1 MRGDQRLTGG
11 RDVPGFGYAHGCP
24 RKIHDGIGIAS
35 SYQVGNPGAIKARR
49 DPADRPTTGR
59 DRCLLGRR
67 GDFRHSAAAGG
78 RGQPRPNHW
87 TAEDFRGHHCKHLEE
102 SRRLRPASTEQAMTR
117 PPKRSMFAGDGVAA
131 PLQHATFR
139 RIWLASLL
147 SNLGLLI
154 QAVGAA
160 WAMTQM
166 TSSADKVALVQTALM
181 LPVMLISMPAGAI
194 ADMYD
199 RRIVALI
206 SLAIALSGATALTV
220 LAWLGLVTP
229 ETLLALC
236 FVVGSGMALFGPAWQ
251 SSVTEQVPPET
262 LPSAVALN
270 GISYNIARS
279 FGPAIG
285 GIVVAAAGAV
295 AAFAA
300 NAVLYLP
307 LLIVLFLWRRTS
319 QPSRLPR
326 ERLNRAIVSGVRYIA
341 NSPAIKIV
349 LTRTLVTGLIGGSV
363 SALMPLVA
371 RDLLHGGAQ
380 TYGIMLGAFGMGAVI
395 GALNITEVRKRMSGE
410 AAIRACALSMGGAIA
425 AVALSREP
433 VLTAAALVIAGAVW
447 MLAVALFNIGVQLSA
462 PRWVAGRSLAA
473 FQASI
478 AGGIAIGSWGWGRL
492 TDAVGVEAALLVSA
506 ALMLASPLLGLWLQ
520 MPRIGAR
527 NEDAEVLADPEVQL
541 SLTARSGPLVV
552 EIEYRVAQDN
562 ARAFHNVMQEV
573 QLSRQRNGA
582 YGWSIA
588 RDIADPEL
596 WTERYHCPTW
606 LDYLRQRNRSTQSER
621 ALHQRAIGFHLGP
634 DPVRVRRMLERPF
647 GSVRWKEDT
656 PDRAVS
662 EVLPVTSSAAG
673 GST

>member
-1 MRGDQRLTGG
+1 M
-11 RDVPGFGYAHGCP
+11 
-24 RKIHDGIGIAS
+24 
-35 SYQVGNPGAIKARR
+35 
-49 DPADRPTTGR
+49 
-59 DRCLLGRR
+59 
-67 GDFRHSAAAGG
+67 
-78 RGQPRPNHW
+78 
-87 TAEDFRGHHCKHLEE
+87 
-102 SRRLRPASTEQAMTR
+102 TE

-131 PLQHATFR
+131 PLRHAVFR

-154 QAVGAA
+154 QGVGAA

-181 LPVMLISMPAGAI
+181 LPIMLISMPAGAI

-199 RRIVALI
+199 RRVVALV
-206 SLAIALSGATALTV
+206 SLSIALVGATALAAM
-220 LAWLGLVTP
+220 AWLGLVTP
-229 ETLLALC
+229 NVLLLFC
-236 FVVGSGMALFGPAWQ
+236 FIVGSGMALFGPAWQ
-251 SSVTEQVPPET
+251 SSVSEQVPAEN
-262 LPSAVALN
+262 LPAAVALN

-285 GIVVAAAGAV
+285 GVIVATAGAV
-295 AAFAA
+295 AAFAV

-307 LLIVLFLWRRTS
+307 LLIVLFLWRRVS
-319 QPSRLPR
+319 EPSRLPR
-326 ERLNRAIVSGVRYIA
+326 ERLNRAMISGVRYIA
-341 NSPAIKIV
+341 NSPSIRIV
-349 LTRTLVTGLIGGSV
+349 LVRTLVTGVIGGSV
-363 SALMPLVA
+363 MALMPLIA

-395 GALNITEVRKRMSGE
+395 GALNIGELRKRMSGE
-410 AAIRACALSMGGAIA
+410 AAIRACTLSMAGAIT
-425 AVALSREP
+425 AVALSRQP
-433 VLTAAALVIAGAVW
+433 VLTAVALVVAGAVW
-447 MLAVALFNIGVQLSA
+447 MAAVALFNIGVQLSA

-478 AGGIAIGSWGWGRL
+478 AGGIAIGSWGWGHL
-492 TDAVGVEAALLVSA
+492 TDLAGVETALLVSA
-506 ALMLASPLLGLWLQ
+506 AMMSVSPLLGLWLR
-520 MPRIGAR
+520 MPPVGAR
-527 NEDAEVLADPEVQL
+527 NEDAEVLADPEVRL
-541 SLTARSGPLVV
+541 SLTGRSGPLVV

-606 LDYLRQRNRSTQSER
+606 LDYLRQRSRSTQSER
-621 ALHQRAIGFHLGP
+621 ALHQQAMDFHLGP
-634 DPVRVRRMLERPF
+634 GPVRVRRMLERPF

-656 PDRAVS
+656 PDRAAN
-662 EVLPVTSSAAG
+662 EVLPVATAAG

>member
-1 MRGDQRLTGG
+1 
-11 RDVPGFGYAHGCP
+11 
-24 RKIHDGIGIAS
+24 
-35 SYQVGNPGAIKARR
+35 
-49 DPADRPTTGR
+49 
-59 DRCLLGRR
+59 
-67 GDFRHSAAAGG
+67 
-78 RGQPRPNHW
+78 
-87 TAEDFRGHHCKHLEE
+87 
-102 SRRLRPASTEQAMTR
+102 MTKQ
-117 PPKRSMFAGDGVAA
+117 PKRSMLAADGVAA
-131 PLQHATFR
+131 PLRHAVFR

-154 QAVGAA
+154 QGVGAA

-181 LPVMLISMPAGAI
+181 LPIMLISMPAGAI

-206 SLAIALSGATALTV
+206 ALTIALSGATTLAV
-220 LAWLGLVTP
+220 LAWLKLVTP
-229 ETLLALC
+229 EILLGFC
-236 FVVGSGMALFGPAWQ
+236 FIVGSGNALFGPAWQ
-251 SSVTEQVPPET
+251 SSVSEQVPPET

-285 GIVVAAAGAV
+285 GIIVATAGAV

-307 LLIVLFLWRRTS
+307 LLVVLFLWRRAS
-319 QPSRLPR
+319 EPSRLPR
-326 ERLNRAIVSGVRYIA
+326 EKLNRAMVSGVRYIA
-341 NSPAIKIV
+341 NSPSIRIV
-349 LTRTLVTGLIGGSV
+349 LARTLVTGIIGGSV

-395 GALNITEVRKRMSGE
+395 GALNIAEVRKRMSGE

-425 AVALSREP
+425 AVALSRQP
-433 VLTAAALVIAGAVW
+433 VLTAAALVVAGAVW

-492 TDAVGVEAALLVSA
+492 TDAAGVETALLVSA
-506 ALMLASPLLGLWLQ
+506 GLMMASPLLGLWLA
-520 MPRIGAR
+520 MPRVGAR
-527 NEDAEVLADPEVQL
+527 NEDAELLADPEVKL
-541 SLTARSGPLVV
+541 ALTGRSGPLVV
-552 EIEYRVAQDN
+552 EIEYRVDQES

-588 RDIADPEL
+588 RDIGDPEL

-621 ALHQRAIGFHLGP
+621 ALHQQAMAFHLGP

-647 GSVRWKEDT
+647 GSVRWKEET
-656 PDRAVS
+656 PDRAAN
-662 EVLPVTSSAAG
+662 EVLPVATAAG

>member
-1 MRGDQRLTGG
+1 MTDQ
-11 RDVPGFGYAHGCP
+11 
-24 RKIHDGIGIAS
+24 
-35 SYQVGNPGAIKARR
+35 
-49 DPADRPTTGR
+49 
-59 DRCLLGRR
+59 
-67 GDFRHSAAAGG
+67 
-78 RGQPRPNHW
+78 
-87 TAEDFRGHHCKHLEE
+87 
-102 SRRLRPASTEQAMTR
+102 
-117 PPKRSMFAGDGVAA
+117 PKRRMFAADSVAA
-131 PLQHATFR
+131 PLRHAVFR

-147 SNLGLLI
+147 SNFGLLI
-154 QAVGAA
+154 QGVGAA

-181 LPVMLISMPAGAI
+181 LPIMLISMPAGAI

-199 RRIVALI
+199 RRIVALA
-206 SLAIALSGATALTV
+206 SLSIALSGATALSV
-220 LAWLGLVTP
+220 MAWLGLVTP
-229 ETLLALC
+229 EILLAFC
-236 FVVGSGMALFGPAWQ
+236 FVVGCGMALFGPAWQ
-251 SSVTEQVPPET
+251 SSVSEQVPAET
-262 LPSAVALN
+262 LPAAVALN

-285 GIVVAAAGAV
+285 GIVVATAGAV
-295 AAFAA
+295 AAFAT
-300 NAVLYLP
+300 NAVLYIP
-307 LLIVLFLWRRTS
+307 LLIVLVLWRRS
-319 QPSRLPR
+319 SEPSRLPR

-341 NSPAIKIV
+341 NSPSIRIV
-349 LTRTLVTGLIGGSV
+349 LGRTLVTGVIGGSV

-395 GALNITEVRKRMSGE
+395 GALNIAEVRKRMSGE
-410 AAIRACALSMGGAIA
+410 AAVRACALCMGGAIA

-433 VLTAAALVIAGAVW
+433 VLTAAALVVAGAVW

-478 AGGIAIGSWGWGRL
+478 AGGIAMGSWGWGRL
-492 TDAVGVEAALLVSA
+492 TDAAGVETALLVSA
-506 ALMLASPLLGLWLQ
+506 GLMFVSPLLGLWLR
-520 MPRIGAR
+520 MPPVGAR
-527 NEDAEVLADPEVQL
+527 NEDAEVLADPEVRL
-541 SLTARSGPLVV
+541 LLTGRSGPLVV
-552 EIEYRVAQDN
+552 EIEYRVDQEN

-621 ALHQRAIGFHLGP
+621 ALHQRAMDFHLGP

-656 PDRAVS
+656 PDRAAS
-662 EVLPVTSSAAG
+662 EVLPVATAAG

>member
-1 MRGDQRLTGG
+1 M
-11 RDVPGFGYAHGCP
+11 
-24 RKIHDGIGIAS
+24 
-35 SYQVGNPGAIKARR
+35 
-49 DPADRPTTGR
+49 
-59 DRCLLGRR
+59 
-67 GDFRHSAAAGG
+67 
-78 RGQPRPNHW
+78 
-87 TAEDFRGHHCKHLEE
+87 
-102 SRRLRPASTEQAMTR
+102 TE
-117 PPKRSMFAGDGVAA
+117 PPKRPTFNADGIAA
-131 PLQHATFR
+131 PLRHSVFR

-147 SNLGLLI
+147 SNFGIMI
-154 QAVGAA
+154 QSVGAA

-166 TSSADKVALVQTALM
+166 TSSADDVALVQTALM
-181 LPVMLISMPAGAI
+181 LPIMLISMPAGAV
-194 ADMYD
+194 ADMHD
-199 RRIVALI
+199 RRIVTLI

-229 ETLLALC
+229 HILLALC

-251 SSVTEQVPPET
+251 SSVSEQVPSET
-262 LPSAVALN
+262 LPAAIALN

-285 GIVVAAAGAV
+285 GIVVATGGAV

-300 NAVLYLP
+300 NALLYLP
-307 LLIVLFLWRRTS
+307 LLVVLLLWKRVS
-319 QPSRLPR
+319 EPSRLPR
-326 ERLNRAIVSGVRYIA
+326 EQLSRAIVSGVRYIT
-341 NSPAIKIV
+341 NSPSIKIV
-349 LTRTLVTGLIGGSV
+349 LTRTMVTGIIGGSV

-395 GALNITEVRKRMSGE
+395 GALNISEVRKRLTGE

-433 VLTAAALVIAGAVW
+433 ILTAAALVVAGAVW

-492 TDAVGVEAALLVSA
+492 TDVAGVETALLVSA
-506 ALMLASPLLGLWLQ
+506 ALMLLSPLLGLLLP

-541 SLTARSGPLVV
+541 MLTARSGPLVV
-552 EIEYRVAQDN
+552 EIEYRVAQEN
-562 ARAFHNVMQEV
+562 ARAFHNVMQDV

-606 LDYLRQRNRSTQSER
+606 LDYLRQRNRATQSER
-621 ALHQRAIGFHLGP
+621 ALHQQAIAFHLGP
-634 DPVRVRRMLERPF
+634 DPIRIRRMLERPF
-647 GSVRWKEDT
+647 GSVRWKEET
-656 PDRAVS
+656 PDRATA
-662 EVLPVTSSAAG
+662 EVLPVIASAAG
-673 GST
+673 SST

>member
-1 MRGDQRLTGG
+1 
-11 RDVPGFGYAHGCP
+11 
-24 RKIHDGIGIAS
+24 
-35 SYQVGNPGAIKARR
+35 
-49 DPADRPTTGR
+49 
-59 DRCLLGRR
+59 
-67 GDFRHSAAAGG
+67 
-78 RGQPRPNHW
+78 
-87 TAEDFRGHHCKHLEE
+87 
-102 SRRLRPASTEQAMTR
+102 MTD
-117 PPKRSMFAGDGVAA
+117 PKRARFAADSVAA
-131 PLQHATFR
+131 PLRYPLFR

-147 SNLGLLI
+147 SNFGLMI
-154 QAVGAA
+154 QGVGAA

-166 TSSADKVALVQTALM
+166 TTSADKVALVQTALM
-181 LPVMLISMPAGAI
+181 LPIMLISMPAGAV

-199 RRIVALI
+199 RRVVALV
-206 SLAIALSGATALTV
+206 SLGIALTGATGLSV
-220 LAWLGLVTP
+220 LAWLRLITP
-229 ETLLALC
+229 EILLASC

-251 SSVTEQVPPET
+251 SSVTEQVPAET

-285 GIVVAAAGAV
+285 GIVVASAGAV
-295 AAFAA
+295 AAFAT
-300 NAVLYLP
+300 NAVFYLP
-307 LLIVLFLWRRTS
+307 LLVVLFLWRRTS
-319 QPSRLPR
+319 EPSRLPR

-341 NSPAIKIV
+341 NSPSIRIV
-349 LTRTLVTGLIGGSV
+349 LARTLVTGVIGGSV

-395 GALNITEVRKRMSGE
+395 GALNIAEVRKRMTGE
-410 AAIRACALSMGGAIA
+410 AAVRACALSMGGAIA

-433 VLTAAALVIAGAVW
+433 VLTAAALVVAGAVW

-492 TDAVGVEAALLVSA
+492 TDAAGVETALLVSA
-506 ALMLASPLLGLWLQ
+506 ALMFASPLLGLWLR
-520 MPRIGAR
+520 MPPVGAR
-527 NEDAEVLADPEVQL
+527 DEDGEVLADPEVRL
-541 SLTARSGPLVV
+541 LLTGRSGPLVV
-552 EIEYRVAQDN
+552 EIEYRVDQQH
-562 ARAFHNVMQEV
+562 ARAFHGVMQEV

-606 LDYLRQRNRSTQSER
+606 LDYLRQRNRPTQSER
-621 ALHQRAIGFHLGP
+621 ALHQRAMNFHLGP
-634 DPVRVRRMLERPF
+634 EPVRVRRMLERPF
-647 GSVRWKEDT
+647 GSVRWKEDS
-656 PDRAVS
+656 PDRAAS
-662 EVLPVTSSAAG
+662 EVLPLATTAAG
-673 GST
+673 SST

>member
-1 MRGDQRLTGG
+1 MSFRIGLSALTRDTEPDMTDQ
-11 RDVPGFGYAHGCP
+11 
-24 RKIHDGIGIAS
+24 
-35 SYQVGNPGAIKARR
+35 
-49 DPADRPTTGR
+49 
-59 DRCLLGRR
+59 
-67 GDFRHSAAAGG
+67 
-78 RGQPRPNHW
+78 
-87 TAEDFRGHHCKHLEE
+87 
-102 SRRLRPASTEQAMTR
+102 
-117 PPKRSMFAGDGVAA
+117 PKRSMFAAHGVAA
-131 PLQHATFR
+131 PLRHGVFR

-166 TSSADKVALVQTALM
+166 TPDADKVALVQTALM

-199 RRIVALI
+199 RRIVALVSLTI
-206 SLAIALSGATALTV
+206 SLSGATALTV
-220 LAWLGLVTP
+220 LAWFGLVTP
-229 ETLLALC
+229 NILLALC

-251 SSVTEQVPPET
+251 SSVSEQVPAET

-285 GIVVAAAGAV
+285 GIVVATAGAV

-300 NAVLYLP
+300 NALLYLP
-307 LLIVLFLWRRTS
+307 LLVVLFLWNRTS
-319 QPSRLPR
+319 EPSRLPR

-341 NSPAIKIV
+341 NSPSIRIV
-349 LTRTLVTGLIGGSV
+349 LARTLVTGLIGGSV

-380 TYGIMLGAFGMGAVI
+380 TYGIMLGAFGVGAVI
-395 GALNITEVRKRMSGE
+395 GALNIGEIRRRLSGE
-410 AAIRACALSMGGAIA
+410 SAIRACALSMGGAIA
-425 AVALSREP
+425 AVALSRQP
-433 VLTAAALVIAGAVW
+433 VLTAAALVVAGAVW

-478 AGGIAIGSWGWGRL
+478 AGGIAIGSWGWGHL
-492 TDAVGVEAALLVSA
+492 TNIAGVETALLVSA
-506 ALMLASPLLGLWLQ
+506 GLMLASPLLGLWLG
-520 MPRIGAR
+520 MPRVGAR
-527 NEDAEVLADPEVQL
+527 NEDAELLEDPEVRL

-552 EIEYRVAQDN
+552 EIEYRVAQED
-562 ARAFHNVMQEV
+562 ARAFHNVMQDV

-606 LDYLRQRNRSTQSER
+606 LDYLRQRNRSTQIER
-621 ALHQRAIGFHLGP
+621 ALHQTAIAFHIGSE
-634 DPVRVRRMLERPF
+634 PVRIRRMLERPF

-656 PDRAVS
+656 PDRAS
-662 EVLPVTSSAAG
+662 TEVLPVVATAAG
-673 GST
+673 SST

>member
-1 MRGDQRLTGG
+1 MTEQPRRSMLSADGLTA
-11 RDVPGFGYAHGCP
+11 P
-24 RKIHDGIGIAS
+24 
-35 SYQVGNPGAIKARR
+35 
-49 DPADRPTTGR
+49 
-59 DRCLLGRR
+59 L
-67 GDFRHSAAAGG
+67 RHSV
-78 RGQPRPNHW
+78 
-87 TAEDFRGHHCKHLEE
+87 FR
-102 SRRLRPASTEQAMTR
+102 Q
-117 PPKRSMFAGDGVAA
+117 
-131 PLQHATFR
+131 
-139 RIWLASLL
+139 IWLASLL

-154 QAVGAA
+154 QGVGAA

-206 SLAIALSGATALTV
+206 SLAISLSGATALSV
-220 LAWLGLVTP
+220 LAWLGLITP
-229 ETLLALC
+229 QTLLAFC

-251 SSVTEQVPPET
+251 SSVSEQVPAET

-285 GIVVAAAGAV
+285 GIVVATAGAV

-300 NAVLYLP
+300 NAVLYIP

-319 QPSRLPR
+319 EPSRLPR

-341 NSPAIKIV
+341 NSPSIRIV
-349 LTRTLVTGLIGGSV
+349 LARTLVTGVLGGSV

-380 TYGIMLGAFGMGAVI
+380 TYGIMLGAFGMGAVV
-395 GALNITEVRKRMSGE
+395 GALNIAEVRKRMSGE
-410 AAIRACALSMGGAIA
+410 AAIRACALSMGAAIV

-433 VLTAAALVIAGAVW
+433 VLTAAALVVAGAAW

-478 AGGIAIGSWGWGRL
+478 AGGIAMGSWGWGHL
-492 TDAVGVEAALLVSA
+492 TDLVGVETALLVSG
-506 ALMLASPLLGLWLQ
+506 ALMFVSPVLGLWLH
-520 MPRIGAR
+520 MPRVGAR
-527 NEDAEVLADPEVQL
+527 NEDAEILADPEVQL

-552 EIEYRVAQDN
+552 EIEYRVAQEN
-562 ARAFHNVMQEV
+562 ARGFHNVMQDV

-606 LDYLRQRNRSTQSER
+606 LDYLRQRNRSTQIER
-621 ALHQRAIGFHLGP
+621 ALHLQAIAFHLGAE
-634 DPVRVRRMLERPF
+634 PVRIRRMLERPF
-647 GSVRWKEDT
+647 GSVRWKEES
-656 PDRAVS
+656 PDRAAN
-662 EVLPVTSSAAG
+662 EVLPVASAAA
-673 GST
+673 GSSST

>member
-1 MRGDQRLTGG
+1 M
-11 RDVPGFGYAHGCP
+11 
-24 RKIHDGIGIAS
+24 
-35 SYQVGNPGAIKARR
+35 
-49 DPADRPTTGR
+49 TGR
-59 DRCLLGRR
+59 
-67 GDFRHSAAAGG
+67 S
-78 RGQPRPNHW
+78 
-87 TAEDFRGHHCKHLEE
+87 K
-102 SRRLRPASTEQAMTR
+102 S
-117 PPKRSMFAGDGVAA
+117 SMFASDGVAA
-131 PLQHATFR
+131 PLRYTIFR

-199 RRIVALI
+199 RRIV
-206 SLAIALSGATALTV
+206 SLLSLSIALVGATALTV
-220 LAWLGLVTP
+220 LAWLGLITP
-229 ETLLALC
+229 NILLVFC

-251 SSVTEQVPPET
+251 ASVTEQVPAET

-285 GIVVAAAGAV
+285 GIVVATAGAV

-300 NAVLYLP
+300 NALLYLP
-307 LLIVLFLWRRTS
+307 LLAALFLWRRTS
-319 QPSRLPR
+319 EPSRLPR

-341 NSPAIKIV
+341 NSPSIKIV
-349 LTRTLVTGLIGGSV
+349 LARTLVTGLIGGSV

-380 TYGIMLGAFGMGAVI
+380 TYGIMLGAFGMGAVV
-395 GALNITEVRKRMSGE
+395 GALNIGQMRKRLSGE
-410 AAIRACALSMGGAIA
+410 AAVRACAISMGGAIA

-433 VLTAAALVIAGAVW
+433 VLTAAALVIAGVAW
-447 MLAVALFNIGVQLSA
+447 MMAVALFNIGVQLSA

-492 TDAVGVEAALLVSA
+492 TDAAGVEVALLVSA
-506 ALMLASPLLGLWLQ
+506 ALMLASPLLGLWLR
-520 MPRIGAR
+520 MPRVGAR

-541 SLTARSGPLVV
+541 ALTARSGPLVV
-552 EIEYRVAQDN
+552 EIEYRVAQEN

-621 ALHQRAIGFHLGP
+621 ALHQRAMGFHLGP
-634 DPVRVRRMLERPF
+634 DPVRIRRMLERPF
-647 GSVRWKEDT
+647 GSVRWKEET
-656 PDRAVS
+656 PDRAAN
-662 EVLPVTSSAAG
+662 EVLPIVSAATG

>member
-1 MRGDQRLTGG
+1 ML
-11 RDVPGFGYAHGCP
+11 
-24 RKIHDGIGIAS
+24 
-35 SYQVGNPGAIKARR
+35 
-49 DPADRPTTGR
+49 
-59 DRCLLGRR
+59 
-67 GDFRHSAAAGG
+67 SA
-78 RGQPRPNHW
+78 
-87 TAEDFRGHHCKHLEE
+87 
-102 SRRLRPASTEQAMTR
+102 
-117 PPKRSMFAGDGVAA
+117 DGVAA
-131 PLQHATFR
+131 PLRHATFR
-139 RIWLASLL
+139 QIWLASLL

-199 RRIVALI
+199 RRIVAMI
-206 SLAIALSGATALTV
+206 SLSISLVGATALTV
-220 LAWLGLVTP
+220 LAWLGLITP
-229 ETLLALC
+229 QSLLALC

-251 SSVTEQVPPET
+251 SSVSEQVPAET
-262 LPSAVALN
+262 LPSAIALN
-270 GISYNIARS
+270 GISFNIARS

-285 GIVVAAAGAV
+285 GIVVATAGAV

-300 NAVLYLP
+300 NAALYIP
-307 LLIVLFLWRRTS
+307 LLVVLFLWRRTS
-319 QPSRLPR
+319 EPSRLPR

-341 NSPAIKIV
+341 NSPSIKIV
-349 LTRTLVTGLIGGSV
+349 LTRTFVTGVLGGSV

-395 GALNITEVRKRMSGE
+395 GAFNITEVRKRMSGE
-410 AAIRACALSMGGAIA
+410 AAIRACALSMGGAIG

-433 VLTAAALVIAGAVW
+433 VLTAAALVAAGAVW

-492 TDAVGVEAALLVSA
+492 TDAAGVETALLVSA
-506 ALMLASPLLGLWLQ
+506 ALMLASPLIGLWLQ
-520 MPRIGAR
+520 MPRVGAR
-527 NEDAEVLADPEVQL
+527 NEDAEVLADPQVRL

-621 ALHQRAIGFHLGP
+621 ALHQRAIDFHLGP

-656 PDRAVS
+656 PDRAAN
-662 EVLPVTSSAAG
+662 EVLPVASAAG

>member
-1 MRGDQRLTGG
+1 M
-11 RDVPGFGYAHGCP
+11 
-24 RKIHDGIGIAS
+24 
-35 SYQVGNPGAIKARR
+35 
-49 DPADRPTTGR
+49 
-59 DRCLLGRR
+59 
-67 GDFRHSAAAGG
+67 
-78 RGQPRPNHW
+78 
-87 TAEDFRGHHCKHLEE
+87 
-102 SRRLRPASTEQAMTR
+102 TEQ
-117 PPKRSMFAGDGVAA
+117 PQRSMFAGDGVAA
-131 PLQHATFR
+131 PLRHITFR

-199 RRIVALI
+199 RRIVAI
-206 SLAIALSGATALTV
+206 VSLLIALSGATALTV

-229 ETLLALC
+229 ATLLAFC
-236 FVVGSGMALFGPAWQ
+236 FIVGSGMALFGPAWQ
-251 SSVTEQVPPET
+251 SSVSEQVPTET

-285 GIVVAAAGAV
+285 GIVVATAGAV

-300 NAVLYLP
+300 NAALYLP
-307 LLIVLFLWRRTS
+307 LLVVLFLWRRENA
-319 QPSRLPR
+319 PSRLPR

-341 NSPAIKIV
+341 NSPPIKIV
-349 LTRTLVTGLIGGSV
+349 LARTMITGLIGGSV
-363 SALMPLVA
+363 SALMPLVT

-380 TYGIMLGAFGMGAVI
+380 TYGIMLGAFGMGAVV
-395 GALNITEVRKRMSGE
+395 GALNIGEVRKRLSGE
-410 AAIRACALSMGGAIA
+410 AAIRACAISMGGSIA
-425 AVALSREP
+425 AVALSHER
-433 VLTAAALVIAGAVW
+433 VLTAAALVVAGAAW

-478 AGGIAIGSWGWGRL
+478 SGGIAIGSWGWGRL
-492 TDAVGVEAALLVSA
+492 TDAAGVEAALLVSA
-506 ALMLASPLLGLWLQ
+506 ILMLLSPLLGHWLH
-520 MPRIGAR
+520 MPRVGAR

-621 ALHQRAIGFHLGP
+621 ALHQSAIDFHLGP

-647 GSVRWKEDT
+647 GSVRWKEET
-656 PDRAVS
+656 PDRAS
-662 EVLPVTSSAAG
+662 REVLPVASAAA
-673 GST
+673 GSST

>member
-1 MRGDQRLTGG
+1 ME
-11 RDVPGFGYAHGCP
+11 
-24 RKIHDGIGIAS
+24 
-35 SYQVGNPGAIKARR
+35 QVM
-49 DPADRPTTGR
+49 
-59 DRCLLGRR
+59 
-67 GDFRHSAAAGG
+67 
-78 RGQPRPNHW
+78 
-87 TAEDFRGHHCKHLEE
+87 
-102 SRRLRPASTEQAMTR
+102 TEQ
-117 PPKRSMFAGDGVAA
+117 PKRSMLAANGVAA
-131 PLQHATFR
+131 PLRHTIFR

-166 TSSADKVALVQTALM
+166 TSDADKVALVQTALM

-206 SLAIALSGATALTV
+206 SLSIALSGATALTV
-220 LAWLGLVTP
+220 LAWLGLITP
-229 ETLLALC
+229 TTLLAFC

-251 SSVTEQVPPET
+251 SSVSEQVPAET

-285 GIVVAAAGAV
+285 GIVVASAGAV

-300 NAVLYLP
+300 NAFLYIP
-307 LLIVLFLWRRTS
+307 LLVVLFLWRRS
-319 QPSRLPR
+319 SEPSRLPR

-341 NSPAIKIV
+341 NSPSIKIV
-349 LTRTLVTGLIGGSV
+349 LGRTLVTGLIGGSV

-395 GALNITEVRKRMSGE
+395 GAFNIAEIRQRMSGE
-410 AAIRACALSMGGAIA
+410 AAVRACALSMGGAIA
-425 AVALSREP
+425 AVALSHEP
-433 VLTAAALVIAGAVW
+433 VLTAAALVVAGASW

-478 AGGIAIGSWGWGRL
+478 SGGIAIGSWGWGRL
-492 TDAVGVEAALLVSA
+492 TDAAGVEAALLVSA
-506 ALMLASPLLGLWLQ
+506 TLMLLSPLLGHWLQ
-520 MPRIGAR
+520 MPHIGSR

-541 SLTARSGPLVV
+541 SLTGRSGPLVV

-606 LDYLRQRNRSTQSER
+606 LDYLRQRSRSTQSER
-621 ALHQRAIGFHLGP
+621 ALHQSAIDFHLGP

-647 GSVRWKEDT
+647 GSVRWKEET
-656 PDRAVS
+656 PDQAGH
-662 EVLPVTSSAAG
+662 EVLPVASAAA
-673 GST
+673 GSST